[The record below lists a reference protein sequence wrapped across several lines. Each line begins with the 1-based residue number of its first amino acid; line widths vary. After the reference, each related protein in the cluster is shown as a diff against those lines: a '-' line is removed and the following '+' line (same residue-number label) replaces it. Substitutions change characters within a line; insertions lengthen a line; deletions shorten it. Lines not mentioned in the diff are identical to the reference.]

1 MSEPKILIDC
11 RDAALGY
18 EGRPIWEHLTFQ
30 VRRGDYLCI
39 VGDNGSGK
47 STLLKSMLG
56 LLRPLSGEIR
66 LDESLRR
73 GAIGYLPQ
81 QTRAQKDF
89 PATVSEVVLSGFLSA
104 RGWKFFY
111 TPAQK
116 SQALQ
121 HMGKLGILELK
132 DKCYRELSGGQQQRV
147 AIARALATHP
157 KILLC
162 DEATSALD
170 PQTTQSILSLIR
182 DIHDTLGITV
192 IVITHQMSVVE
203 QICTRVA
210 ILDNGAVA
218 EEGAVRDVF
227 YAPQSQAARRLV
239 FPEDYEQPAAQGD
252 CRIRVVFNGAE
263 ATRTPLIAQMAIE
276 QNIAASI
283 LSASTRSLG
292 DRAYGHMLLGIP
304 GGKEQARRAV
314 AYLRAIPDIY
324 VEGVTGDAS

>member
-1 MSEPKILIDC
+1 MSEQKVLIDC

-147 AIARALATHP
+147 LLARALCAAGD
-157 KILLC
+157 LLVL
-162 DEATSALD
+162 DEPVTGLD
-170 PQTTQSILSLIR
+170 PPPPTT
-182 DIHDTLGITV
+182 
-192 IVITHQMSVVE
+192 
-203 QICTRVA
+203 CTAPCA
-210 ILDNGAVA
+210 IST
-218 EEGAVRDVF
+218 
-227 YAPQSQAARRLV
+227 AP
-239 FPEDYEQPAAQGD
+239 
-252 CRIRVVFNGAE
+252 
-263 ATRTPLIAQMAIE
+263 
-276 QNIAASI
+276 
-283 LSASTRSLG
+283 
-292 DRAYGHMLLGIP
+292 RAWP
-304 GGKEQARRAV
+304 W
-314 AYLRAIPDIY
+314 
-324 VEGVTGDAS
+324 